1 MEIPVYVLA
10 GFLESGKTTLMRDTL
25 DDPEFSAGEKTL
37 LIVCEEGVEEYD
49 EEMLK
54 RWNASMV
61 EVESPD
67 DLTKD
72 YFAKLQKKYRPERVM
87 VEYNGTWKMETIQ
100 NAEFP
105 SRWVIVQVI
114 TTVDASTFDN
124 YMSNMRPI
132 MIEQLTGSDMII
144 FNRCDKDTK
153 KAAYRRSIKVVNRK
167 AAIYFEA
174 FPGSEDLPEEDFLPF
189 NADADFIEL
198 EDDDFGIWYIDAMDN
213 PKKYEGKT
221 VRFKGM
227 VYKADRLGKNYF
239 VPGRFA
245 MTCCADDVAFIGFLC
260 EYPKVSELKLRSWWT
275 VTAKV
280 RVEYTR
286 EYKCEGPVLE
296 ALELVPAEQPE
307 EKLVYFN

>member
-37 LIVCEEGVEEYD
+37 LLVCEDGVEEYD
-49 EEMLK
+49 AEMLA
-54 RWNASMV
+54 RWNATMV

-67 DLTKD
+67 ELTKD
-72 YFAKLQKKYRPERVM
+72 FFARLQKKYRPERVM
-87 VEYNGTWKMETIQ
+87 VEFNGTWKMDVIL

-105 SRWVIVQVI
+105 SRWAIVQVI

-124 YMSNMRPI
+124 YMSNMRPL

-144 FNRCDKDTK
+144 FNRCGRDTK

-189 NADADFIEL
+189 NLDADVIEI

-221 VRFKGM
+221 IRFKGM
-227 VYKADRLGKNYF
+227 VYKADRLGKNCF

-260 EYPKVSELKLRSWWT
+260 EYDKVSELKLRSWWT
-275 VTAKV
+275 VTAKIK
-280 RVEYTR
+280 VEYSK
-286 EYKCEGPVLE
+286 EYKCEGPVLT
-296 ALELVPAEQPE
+296 ALELTPAEKPE

>member
-10 GFLESGKTTLMRDTL
+10 GFLESGKTTLMKETM

-37 LIVCEEGVEEYD
+37 LIVCEEGVEEYSED
-49 EEMLK
+49 MLK
-54 RWNASMV
+54 RWNASMETV
-61 EVESPD
+61 ENPD
-67 DLTKD
+67 ELTPD
-72 YFAKLQKKYRPERVM
+72 FFLRCQKKYRPERVM
-87 VEYNGTWKMETIQ
+87 VEYNGTWKMEHIL
-100 NAEFP
+100 NAKFP
-105 SRWVIVQVI
+105 SRWGIVQVI

-124 YMSNMRPI
+124 YMSNMRPL

-144 FNRCDKDTK
+144 FNRCNKDTK

-167 AAIYFEA
+167 ASIYFEA

-189 NADADFIEL
+189 DVNADEIVI

-213 PKKYEGKT
+213 PQKYKGKIMKI
-221 VRFKGM
+221 KGM
-227 VYKADRLGKNYF
+227 VYKAERLGKNYF

-260 EYPKVSELKLRSWWT
+260 RYDKTEELKMRSWWM

-280 RVEYTR
+280 NVEYTK
-286 EYKCEGPVLE
+286 EYRCEGPVLE
-296 ALELVPAEQPE
+296 ALSLEPAEKPE